1 MAEAAKVD
9 GDFEI
14 ELTTPELSL
23 AQLVWSDYR
32 AAMYLGGEEESV
44 ARAALL
50 FLPRMLIN
58 PSLQFALLVRIAQRG
73 PKLVQYPIRWLQV
86 ILFSCEI
93 YWFKG
98 PDAIE
103 IGPGVVF
110 PHPYGITIG
119 PGTKI
124 GAGVTIYN
132 FTNIGADRHWMPG
145 AEDHTG
151 EGRTPVIGNRSV
163 VYGYT
168 IIQGP
173 WRIGHDAILGLRVFT
188 DTHVPPGA
196 LLTQKRLRLAGEWPG
211 ETHRGYWPGAGER
224 SAVAQAER
232 DD

>member
-1 MAEAAKVD
+1 MAKEPKVD
-9 GDFEI
+9 GNFEI
-14 ELTTPELSL
+14 ELTIPELSFW
-23 AQLVWSDYR
+23 QLVWSDYR

-44 ARAALL
+44 RRAALL

-58 PSLQFALLVRIAQRG
+58 PSLQFALLVRIAHRG

-145 AEDHTG
+145 AHDHTG
-151 EGRTPVIGNRSV
+151 EGRTPVLGDRSV

-173 WRIGHDAILGLRVFT
+173 WRIGHDSIIGLRVFT

-211 ETHRGYWPGAGER
+211 ETHRGYWPGAGEP
-224 SAVAQAER
+224 SARAAP
-232 DD
+232 